1 MSELNNGGYD
11 PLAALRAAGCPVDQL
26 SDAQRQ
32 VLASLTE
39 QETAVLVSVQERLHE
54 GDDVVAHELKLL

>member
-1 MSELNNGGYD
+1 MSEVSNGSYD

-26 SDAQRQ
+26 SEGQRR

-39 QETAVLVSVQERLHE
+39 QETAVLVSVQQRLHE
-54 GDDVVAHELKLL
+54 DDDVVAHELKLL